1 MSVPDG
7 YTNGCSEPPW
17 PAPSEQ
23 AFDEIGEQDPERLK
37 AWVLSG
43 ELGQADLSF
52 AAEVLGKHGG
62 RGSVPTLLSLLDDPS
77 PLVREGAV
85 YGLGFHLGQPGV
97 SERLRTLVEHD
108 ESPGV
113 REAARILRVVIA
125 AVRGMGDE

>member
-1 MSVPDG
+1 MSAPDN
-7 YTNGCSEPPW
+7 YTKGRSEPPW
-17 PAPSEQ
+17 PAPSEH

-43 ELGQADLSF
+43 ELGPADLSF
-52 AAEVLGKHGG
+52 AAEALGKHGG
-62 RGSVPTLLSLLDDPS
+62 RDSVPTLLSLLDDPS

-85 YGLGFHLGQPGV
+85 YGLGFNLGQPKV

-125 AVRGMGDE
+125 AARGMAG